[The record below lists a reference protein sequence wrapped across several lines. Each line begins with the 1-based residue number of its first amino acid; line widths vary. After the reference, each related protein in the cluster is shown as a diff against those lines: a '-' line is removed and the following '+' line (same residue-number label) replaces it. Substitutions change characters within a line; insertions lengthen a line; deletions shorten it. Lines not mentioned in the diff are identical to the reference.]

1 MHREPAAK
9 ACHVCILTR
18 SERCGHIQKGS
29 PVIIRDKGWRGSFY
43 KAPSR
48 APPEPPARA
57 RILSHTTSVAERHPC
72 AASLANS
79 PLPSSRVEAVGQHR
93 GRRAAHPHCQPPG
106 DVVAAL
112 RLAPSPLPLRVRRPA
127 PFEHFAVGAMPR
139 LSAVEPDSAVPTAV
153 MLPDAASILCLT
165 SVGRASTGEHWHC
178 CDHRLTVNAREPP
191 PAAGRRRAGV
201 GARREGR
208 L

>member
-1 MHREPAAK
+1 MTPICRKNSRFCASCEFEAQDTDFVPK
-9 ACHVCILTR
+9 IQILRKLVSPTGSSR
-18 SERCGHIQKGS
+18 GCG
-29 PVIIRDKGWRGSFY
+29 PFY

-79 PLPSSRVEAVGQHR
+79 PPPSSRVEAVGQHR

-139 LSAVEPDSAVPTAV
+139 LSISERSRAEPTA
-153 MLPDAASILCLT
+153 LSTSFITASSI
-165 SVGRASTGEHWHC
+165 S
-178 CDHRLTVNAREPP
+178 
-191 PAAGRRRAGV
+191 
-201 GARREGR
+201 
-208 L
+208 